1 MSKLTFVWFIRLILV
16 VCVAG
21 FAGCRKH
28 IKPSELP
35 DNISTGEVY
44 YTQFNIFQEKNHFR
58 TTNYRVGSLIPIN
71 SPARLVSIDNKDIV
85 VELLDTHQTLTI
97 DNMQKHTNE
106 TSVQAFQKIFK
117 VTKVRLDSFT
127 SEEKKNILAAQV
139 KKGMSR
145 RAVLAA
151 IGYPP
156 ITETPS
162 LDGGQWTYWSNR
174 FNRFIVRF
182 KGDKVQDIVD

>member
-1 MSKLTFVWFIRLILV
+1 MSKSIFAWSIRLILV
-16 VCVAG
+16 ICVAG
-21 FAGCRKH
+21 FAGCRKPL
-28 IKPSELP
+28 KPSELP
-35 DNISTGEVY
+35 DNISMGEVY
-44 YTQFNIFQEKNHFR
+44 YTQFNMLQEKNHFR
-58 TTNYRVGSLIPIN
+58 TTNYRVGSLVPIN

-106 TSVQAFQKIFK
+106 TTQQAFEKIFK
-117 VTKVRLDSFT
+117 ETKVKLDSFT
-127 SEEKKNILAAQV
+127 PEERKNILAAQV
-139 KKGMSR
+139 KKGMR
-145 RAVLAA
+145 RQAVLAA

-156 ITETPS
+156 ANSTPS
-162 LDGGQWTYWSNR
+162 LEGSDWTYWANR